1 MGSADYRPKDV
12 WVPSPEPGNMACWTA
27 EGLHRQGPGRLSWVP
42 WVGPIPLH
50 VLREKLRRQ
59 GDLRQEGCSPER
71 PHGLPSGLG
80 REGGGP
86 ADTPDPQGIRVCCFS
101 Y

>member
-1 MGSADYRPKDV
+1 MGSSDYRPKDV

-59 GDLRQEGCSPER
+59 GDTKAMHCAL
-71 PHGLPSGLG
+71 
-80 REGGGP
+80 
-86 ADTPDPQGIRVCCFS
+86 A
-101 Y
+101 